1 MTKEL
6 VFISNAE
13 YANRIADAYNNGYRH
28 GRSEAITKM
37 TNLVTLTY
45 QGIKTKTTPKVN
57 ATDEL
62 AWAKSKPAKKSN
74 TKKTTKRAKK

>member
-1 MTKEL
+1 MITNAKEF

-45 QGIKTKTTPKVN
+45 SGLATKTPPKVN
-57 ATDEL
+57 T
-62 AWAKSKPAKKSN
+62 AKKAN
-74 TKKTTKRAKK
+74 TKKTTKGAKK